1 MSEST
6 KTPAA
11 VGAATGIHE
20 NICNREKEHP
30 YDYDY
35 TPFEMVC
42 QCFLTNII
50 KAADDIAGKPNT
62 DADIGYLA
70 GQIRATAEGLMRLQG
85 LDI

>member
-1 MSEST
+1 MSENT
-6 KTPAA
+6 KAPAA
-11 VGAATGIHE
+11 DGTATGIHE

-30 YDYDY
+30 YDNDY

-70 GQIRATAEGLMRLQG
+70 GQIRATAEGLMRLQW